1 MTQTI
6 KDVCCT
12 MWSWKY
18 KLNVQ
23 ICHEKA
29 EYCMGSGSAITLL
42 AVFQARNNE
51 MGAYFR
57 SEKKKHG
64 SQLQ

>member
-1 MTQTI
+1 
-6 KDVCCT
+6 